1 MQVGLRDARVVGP
14 TASFGEIPVVP
25 ATAGA
30 HASLAGGVV
39 YGGYDQPN
47 AMRVHLDDAL
57 IGPDA
62 LPQVDTGARFSGLT
76 QGVLDYSYANFKL
89 QVTELGQVVDST
101 FDREVT
107 LPNRRDAVDVAT
119 FNVENLS
126 PTDDSGKFAGLAD
139 QLVENLNSPDI
150 VALEEIQDNNGS
162 QNDGTVDS
170 GTTVAKLVDAIEEAG
185 GPRYEATWINPEN
198 GADGGQPGGNIRNV
212 FLHRTDVPGLRFVQR
227 AGGDATTATTVQER
241 GRWARLSVSPGRINP
256 MSTAWENSR
265 KPLVAE
271 YSYRGRPLF
280 VIGVHFASKGGDDPL
295 FGRWQQPERSSEVQ
309 RLAQAREV
317 RGFVDSLLAKD
328 AAANVIVA
336 GDVNDFEFS
345 PVTDTL
351 VGSGDTALRDLPRE
365 LAPQDRYTYN
375 YQGNSQVLDHIL
387 LSRNL
392 TESAHPFR
400 GAPYEH
406 DVVHVNADFHDQL
419 SDHDPQVVSIP
430 WRTLR

>member
-1 MQVGLRDARVVGP
+1 
-14 TASFGEIPVVP
+14 
-25 ATAGA
+25 
-30 HASLAGGVV
+30 
-39 YGGYDQPN
+39 
-47 AMRVHLDDAL
+47 
-57 IGPDA
+57 
-62 LPQVDTGARFSGLT
+62 
-76 QGVLDYSYANFKL
+76 
-89 QVTELGQVVDST
+89 
-101 FDREVT
+101 
-107 LPNRRDAVDVAT
+107 
-119 FNVENLS
+119 
-126 PTDDSGKFAGLAD
+126 
-139 QLVENLNSPDI
+139 
-150 VALEEIQDNNGS
+150 
-162 QNDGTVDS
+162 
-170 GTTVAKLVDAIEEAG
+170 
-185 GPRYEATWINPEN
+185 
-198 GADGGQPGGNIRNV
+198 
-212 FLHRTDVPGLRFVQR
+212 
-227 AGGDATTATTVQER
+227 
-241 GRWARLSVSPGRINP
+241 

-295 FGRWQQPERSSEVQ
+295 FGRWQQPERSSEAQ

-392 TESAHPFR
+392 TESAHPFG